1 MTNIIWAWGQI
12 KFEAKL
18 WFPLLRCAT
27 LHHPFASGLVLR
39 SNVSLKTSFNMIMKF
54 VVFDDIVIGMAISIA
69 DFFRAISVAEDIKM
83 GFAIAIAMAAVCQAM
98 SHWRLHPEEWR
109 HPDEHDKLCLFDDMG
124 IGMAIQ
130 RIKMSFFL
138 LSNLFW
144 WRHQDDH
151 RLFDD
156 VYFCVNELCLFF
168 KSMWHVYIHWN
179 NNTCFWR
186 EMCRWIFQDG
196 HDELCL
202 FQSHGPWPGILYKI
216 LKGKNHLRART
227 DESCLYLFK
236 YFCWL
241 YNFL

>member
-1 MTNIIWAWGQI
+1 MISSPPLRNPSSSFCLGSGFAKQCVSEDIIQDDH
-12 KFEAKL
+12 KV
-18 WFPLLRCAT
+18 C
-27 LHHPFASGLVLR
+27 PFWWYSHWSG
-39 SNVSLKTSFNMIMKF
+39 NFNSW
-54 VVFDDIVIGMAISIA
+54 V
-69 DFFRAISVAEDIKM
+69 FRAISVAEDIKM

-138 LSNLFW
+138 SSNLCC